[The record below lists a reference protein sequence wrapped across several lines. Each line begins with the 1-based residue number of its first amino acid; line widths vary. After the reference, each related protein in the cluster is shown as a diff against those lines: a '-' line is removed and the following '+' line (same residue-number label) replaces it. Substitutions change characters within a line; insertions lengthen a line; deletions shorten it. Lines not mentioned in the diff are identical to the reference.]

1 LVSCHRTWS
10 QGEPN
15 CRRTRCVAVQ
25 CGPPMMHHDATD
37 ACRHRNYA
45 HAHTLHAGLLASKST
60 KQLRSCPTARTSLCR
75 RRELCAGTC
84 RPIFTQRTGTSLV
97 LVVQESLRLHPR
109 LCVPRLIRARPLSVL
124 ARSLPPTYRSK
135 CGLNRRQALRAGCC
149 PWASLCL
156 AVGCA
161 MQSSG
166 NANTKPICSCGRNA
180 AVSSVPCGP
189 CAAGQVWHMWTAWCQ
204 VHRLL
209 RFPRAAVGA

>member
-1 LVSCHRTWS
+1 
-10 QGEPN
+10 
-15 CRRTRCVAVQ
+15 
-25 CGPPMMHHDATD
+25 MHHDATD

-124 ARSLPPTYRSK
+124 AQSLPLTYRSK
-135 CGLNRRQALRAGCC
+135 CALNRRHLGLAAARGPRCAL
-149 PWASLCL
+149 PWAAQCNPLEMRTRSPSAL
-156 AVGCA
+156 AVATLPCPVSRVDRVLLDRCG
-161 MQSSG
+161 
-166 NANTKPICSCGRNA
+166 TCGRLGVKCIVCYDSLA
-180 AVSSVPCGP
+180 QLWGP
-189 CAAGQVWHMWTAWCQ
+189 EHGNRADSFCVW
-204 VHRLL
+204 
-209 RFPRAAVGA
+209 